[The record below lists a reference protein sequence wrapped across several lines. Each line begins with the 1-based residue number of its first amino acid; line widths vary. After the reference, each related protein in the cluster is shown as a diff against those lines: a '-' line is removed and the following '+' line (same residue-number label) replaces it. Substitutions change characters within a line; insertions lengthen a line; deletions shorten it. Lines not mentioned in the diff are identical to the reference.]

1 MAEHG
6 SVRLEEQFRTDL
18 NNEVGT
24 NADEIGVVGG
34 VVDFAKR
41 QAIGHNRFSRWLSV
55 RDDMGGIEQFGMMQ
69 AANGTAFRIGVKHT
83 RPKDG
88 LMQSRHREAG
98 YVGTLEHAELRQVEH
113 ALVFIESNHELV
125 RDDIFFFQPD
135 RIVREVHAFADAD
148 EVRERQTRFH
158 GRAKGAIV

>member
-98 YVGTLEHAELRQVEH
+98 YVGTLEHAELRQVER
-113 ALVFIESNHELV
+113 V
-125 RDDIFFFQPD
+125 RSSSRATTNSCATTSSSFN
-135 RIVREVHAFADAD
+135 
-148 EVRERQTRFH
+148 QT
-158 GRAKGAIV
+158 G